1 MIFHF
6 FFGSFFSSFFY
17 SGLTSFFV
25 LAGSCLG
32 SSCLGS
38 SCLGYS
44 CLGYSCLGY
53 SCLGESFV
61 YDILD
66 SGLFSSTFESP
77 NSIFLYN
84 LFFFRI
90 PNAFQKQF

>member
-38 SCLGYS
+38 S